1 LPIVISHMKLSF
13 KNTFDIFQNYFNIS
27 LGLFIFAFGWTAFL
41 IPSQIMGGGLA
52 GIGSLV
58 FFVSGIPVG
67 YVTLAGNA
75 ILVLIALR
83 ILGAKFGI
91 NTIYGI
97 ILSSF
102 LFIVLQKVITK
113 PLVADQFM
121 SALIGGGL
129 SGFGVGMAFASGG
142 NSGGTDIVALII
154 NKYRNISPG
163 RIFVYIDTIAIATS
177 WFIFHSIEKIVYS
190 YVVMAVSSYVVDLY
204 INGNRQSYQITIYS
218 NMSKIIA
225 ERVSNEV
232 KRGVTCIYGY
242 GWFSKKDI
250 EVVMVIA
257 RKDDRQRILKIVN
270 ETDNSAFISVAKV
283 QGVFGR
289 NFEQIRI

>member
-1 LPIVISHMKLSF
+1 MKWSF
-13 KNTFDIFQNYFNIS
+13 SSAFNFFRTYFYIT
-27 LGLFIFAFGWTAFL
+27 LGLLIFAFAWTAFL
-41 IPSQIMGGGLA
+41 IPMKIVGGGLVGA
-52 GIGSLV
+52 GSLV
-58 FFVSGIPVG
+58 YFITGIPVG
-67 YVTLAGNA
+67 YLTLSVNA
-75 ILVLIALR
+75 ILILIALR

-97 ILSSF
+97 VMSSI
-102 LFIVLQKVITK
+102 LFIILQKVITK
-113 PLVADQFM
+113 PLVSDQFM
-121 SALIGGGL
+121 AALIGGGL
-129 SGFGVGMAFASGG
+129 AGVGIGMALSNGG

-163 RIFVYIDTIAIATS
+163 RIFVYIDTLIIASS
-177 WFIFHSIEKIVYS
+177 WFIFQSVEKIVYG
-190 YVVMAVSSYVVDLY
+190 YVVMAVSSYAVDLY

-218 NMSKIIA
+218 SMSKIIA
-225 ERVSNEV
+225 ERVALEV

-257 RKDDRQRILKIVN
+257 RKDDRQKILKIVK
-270 ETDNSAFISVAKV
+270 ETDRDAFISVAKV

-289 NFEQIRI
+289 NFEQIKI

>member
-1 LPIVISHMKLSF
+1 MKFSFNTSF
-13 KNTFDIFQNYFNIS
+13 KIFRTYFNIT
-27 LGLFIFAFGWTAFL
+27 LGLLIFVFSWTAFL
-41 IPSQIMGGGLA
+41 IPSEILGGGLA
-52 GIGSLV
+52 GAGSLV

-67 YVTLAGNA
+67 YVTLVGNS

-83 ILGAKFGI
+83 ILGAKFGV

-97 ILSSF
+97 VLSSV
-102 LFIVLQKVITK
+102 LFVVMQKIFTK

-121 SALIGGGL
+121 AALIGGGL
-129 SGFGVGMAFASGG
+129 SGVGVGMALASGG
-142 NSGGTDIVALII
+142 NTGGTDIVALII

-163 RIFVYIDTIAIATS
+163 RIFVYIDTIIIASS

-190 YVVMAVSSYVVDLY
+190 YVVMAVSSYAVDLY

-218 NMSKIIA
+218 DMSKIIA
-225 ERVSNEV
+225 ERIALEA

-242 GWFSKKDI
+242 GWYSKKDI

-257 RKDDRQRILKIVN
+257 RKDDRQKILKIVN
-270 ETDNSAFISVAKV
+270 ETDINAFISVAKV

-289 NFEQIRI
+289 NFEQIKI